1 MFDLDSSNKESNKF
15 GDFARLEQCIKAT
28 IETDYSMDNKPKT
41 HPAVNKQHALL
52 IFIGK
57 VFVRILVA
65 VLALAFGFWLVMASN
80 MGLAYLTNV
89 CNGCLD
95 FWIRMTLLGLG
106 FIVWI
111 ITAAW
116 LFWPILRYIYRC
128 IRRNY

>member
-1 MFDLDSSNKESNKF
+1 
-15 GDFARLEQCIKAT
+15 
-28 IETDYSMDNKPKT
+28 MDNQSKT
-41 HPAVNKQHALL
+41 PSAVNKQHNLL

-65 VLALAFGFWLVMASN
+65 VLALASGFWLIMASN
-80 MGLAYLTNV
+80 MGPAYLTNV

-106 FIVWI
+106 VIVWI

-116 LFWPILRYIYRC
+116 LVWPILRYIYHC

>member
-1 MFDLDSSNKESNKF
+1 
-15 GDFARLEQCIKAT
+15 
-28 IETDYSMDNKPKT
+28 MDNQPKT
-41 HPAVNKQHALL
+41 HSAVNKQHNLL

-65 VLALAFGFWLVMASN
+65 VLALASGFWLIMASN
-80 MGLAYLTNV
+80 MGPAYLTNV

-106 FIVWI
+106 VIVWI

-116 LFWPILRYIYRC
+116 LVWPILRYIYRC